1 MSKQAAGKP
10 LSKTELYAKIADTT
24 GLTKKQVEEVFDAF
38 KTEIKEALSDTG
50 PGVIQLPG
58 LLKIVK
64 VVRPATKEKMVR
76 SPATGEMVL
85 AAAKPEKI
93 VPKARVLKA
102 LKDMVAGS

>member
-10 LSKTELYAKIADTT
+10 LSKTELYAKIAEAT
-24 GLTKKQVEEVFDAF
+24 GLTKKQVEQVFDAF
-38 KTEIKEALSDTG
+38 KTEIQLALSSSG

-58 LLKIVK
+58 LLKIIR

-85 AAAKPEKI
+85 SAAKPEKI

-102 LKDMVAGS
+102 LKDMVGG